1 MKNLLKFGF
10 LIKKKFAAKKINVF
24 CLSSLIIPY
33 FKHLTTESE
42 ETLTGC
48 MLKIKSK
55 NYVNVDPE
63 WYDQ

>member
-24 CLSSLIIPY
+24 CLSPLIIPY
-33 FKHLTTESE
+33 LKRLITESE

-48 MLKIKSK
+48 MLKKKKK
-55 NYVNVDPE
+55 NYFNVDP
-63 WYDQ
+63 W